1 MTLKTINV
9 YKKCTAK
16 PYSLLVID
24 TTIASDNPSRFR
36 KNLSKL
42 IQKLIRKF
50 DDKIGNVKL
59 LYDIARELENF
70 IKCCWWF

>member
-42 IQKLIRKF
+42 IQKLIIKF

>member
-1 MTLKTINV
+1 MTLKAINF

-24 TTIASDNPSRFR
+24 TLASDNPSRLR
-36 KNLSKL
+36 KNLLKL
-42 IQKLIRKF
+42 IQKLIMKF

-59 LYDIARELENF
+59 LYDIAREFENF